1 VEKKTFYLSLIT
13 LHFQNSAEKGA
24 RKMLDFRLD
33 EEQKMLT
40 DAIARYAN
48 ERMRKVFRDAE
59 EDGRIPPEVIKA
71 GWELGILP
79 TGLPE
84 AYGGFGEYTALTGV
98 LASEALAWGD
108 LAIAL
113 NVMVPNLVAIPV
125 MLCGTE
131 MQKETYLPRFCDEQM
146 PAMTA
151 ALTEP
156 LVKFDPYRLKTTA
169 VRDGNEYVLNGTK
182 TVVPLADNAELILV
196 YANEDSQTQ
205 AFLVLTETAGLTVD
219 KKAKLMGINGLPTF
233 TLTLS
238 DCRIPVEN
246 KLGGE
251 QGINFG
257 LILNHSRVALG
268 AAAVGVARAGYEY
281 ALEYAKQRVQFGEPI
296 AHKQSIAF
304 MLADMATDIDE
315 ARLLVWEAA
324 WQMDRGE
331 DITRDA
337 ALMKKRVD
345 EIVVLVADRALQV
358 LGGYGYIR
366 EYPVELWLRNARGF
380 VSFDGLAIV

>member
-1 VEKKTFYLSLIT
+1 
-13 LHFQNSAEKGA
+13 
-24 RKMLDFRLD
+24 MLDFRLD

-59 EDGRIPPEVIKA
+59 EDGRIPPEVVQA

-84 AYGGFGEYTALTGV
+84 AYGGFGEYTTLTGV
-98 LASEALAWGD
+98 LASEELAWGD

-125 MLCGTE
+125 MLAGTE
-131 MQKETYLPRFCDEQM
+131 AQKGAYLPQFCEDRM

-156 LVKFDPYRLKTTA
+156 IVKFDPYRLKTTA
-169 VRDGNEYVLNGTK
+169 VRDGDDYVLNGTK
-182 TVVPLADNAELILV
+182 TAVPLAETAELILV
-196 YANEDSQTQ
+196 YANEDGQTQ
-205 AFLVLTETAGLTVD
+205 AFLVPADAAGLVID
-219 KKAKLMGINGLPTF
+219 KKARLMGIKGLPTSMI
-233 TLTLS
+233 TLS
-238 DCRIPVEN
+238 DCRIPAES
-246 KLGGE
+246 KLGGDE
-251 QGINFG
+251 GIDFC
-257 LILNHSRVALG
+257 LLLNHSRVALA

-281 ALEYAKQRVQFGEPI
+281 ALDYSKQRVQFGEPI

-315 ARLLVWEAA
+315 ARLMVWETA

-331 DITRDA
+331 DVTRDA
-337 ALMKKRVD
+337 ALMKQRVD
-345 EIVVLVADRALQV
+345 DVVVQVADRALQV

>member
-1 VEKKTFYLSLIT
+1 
-13 LHFQNSAEKGA
+13 
-24 RKMLDFRLD
+24 MLDFRLD

-40 DAIARYAN
+40 DAIARYAK

-59 EDGRIPPEVIKA
+59 EDGRIPPEVVQA

-98 LASEALAWGD
+98 LASEELAWGD

-125 MLCGTE
+125 MLAGTE
-131 MQKETYLPRFCDEQM
+131 AQKETYLPQFCEDKM

-151 ALTEP
+151 AMTEP
-156 LVKFDPYRLKTTA
+156 LVRFDPYRLKTTA
-169 VRDGNEYVLNGTK
+169 VRDGAEYVLNGTK
-182 TVVPLADNAELILV
+182 TAVPLADTAELILV
-196 YANEDSQTQ
+196 YANEDGQTQ
-205 AFLVLTETAGLTVD
+205 AFLVPTETAGLTVD
-219 KKAKLMGINGLPTF
+219 EKAKLMGIKGLPTF
-233 TLTLS
+233 KVTLA
-238 DCRIPVEN
+238 DCRISAES
-246 KLGGE
+246 KLGGDE
-251 QGINFG
+251 GIDFS

-281 ALEYAKQRVQFGEPI
+281 ALDYAKQRVQFGEPI

-331 DITRDA
+331 VITRDA
-337 ALMKKRVD
+337 ALMKQRVD

-380 VSFDGLAIV
+380 VSFDGMAIV

>member
-1 VEKKTFYLSLIT
+1 
-13 LHFQNSAEKGA
+13 
-24 RKMLDFRLD
+24 MLDFRLD

-48 ERMRKVFRDAE
+48 ERMRKLFRDAE
-59 EDGRIPPEVIKA
+59 EDGRIPPEVVQA

-98 LASEALAWGD
+98 LASEELAWGD

-113 NVMVPNLVAIPV
+113 NVMVPNLVAVPV

-131 MQKETYLPRFCDEQM
+131 AQKEAYLPQFCDEVM

-151 ALTEP
+151 AFTEP
-156 LVKFDPYRLKTTA
+156 VVKFDPYNLKTTA
-169 VRDGNEYVLNGTK
+169 VRDSDEYVLNGTK
-182 TVVPLADNAELILV
+182 TAVPLAETAERILV
-196 YANEDSQTQ
+196 YANEDGKTQ
-205 AFLVLTETAGLTVD
+205 AFLVPADAAGVSVD
-219 KKAKLMGINGLPTF
+219 KQAKLMGIKGLPTF
-233 TLTLS
+233 MVTLA
-238 DCRIPVEN
+238 DCHVSAEN

-251 QGINFG
+251 DGIDFS

-281 ALEYAKQRVQFGEPI
+281 ALDYAKQRVQFGEPI

-324 WQMDRGE
+324 WQMDRGK
-331 DITRDA
+331 DVTRDA
-337 ALMKKRVD
+337 ALMKQRVD
-345 EIVVLVADRALQV
+345 DIVVQVADRALQV

-380 VSFDGLAIV
+380 ASFDGLAIV